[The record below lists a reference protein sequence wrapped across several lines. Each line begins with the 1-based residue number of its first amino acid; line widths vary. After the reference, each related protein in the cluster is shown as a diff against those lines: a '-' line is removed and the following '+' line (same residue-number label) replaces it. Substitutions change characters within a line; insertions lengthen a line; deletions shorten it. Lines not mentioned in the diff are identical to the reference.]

1 MASQGLIHKVK
12 IADTG
17 LTSGALSPGLFDR
30 WRLQNRTAG
39 PPPFSSMNSTPARD
53 LL

>member
-1 MASQGLIHKVK
+1 VT

-17 LTSGALSPGLFDR
+17 LTSGALSSGYLGLFDR

-39 PPPFSSMNSTPARD
+39 PPSFSSTNSTPPRD